1 MVYVSLSLIL
11 FVDEL
16 ESWIKEKL
24 KTASEESWKELTN
37 LSAKIQKHQAFE
49 AEVAGHK
56 YVIDNLDQS
65 GGEMVNT
72 DHFAKQTISVS
83 V

>member
-1 MVYVSLSLIL
+1 MLSILIL
-11 FVDEL
+11 DEW

-24 KTASEESWKELTN
+24 KTASEESGKELTN
-37 LSAKIQKHQAFE
+37 LSVKIQKHQAFE